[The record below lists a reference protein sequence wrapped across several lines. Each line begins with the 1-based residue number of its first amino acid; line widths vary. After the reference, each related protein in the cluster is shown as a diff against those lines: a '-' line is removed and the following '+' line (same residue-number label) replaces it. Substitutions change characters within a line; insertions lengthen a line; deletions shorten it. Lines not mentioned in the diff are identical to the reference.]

1 MSKAL
6 ITQNFAL
13 NQCENEP
20 EETAGQDKFLL
31 APPLPHQCGVPPGD
45 GTPHLCGSEELCR
58 APESASVGQGVASD
72 AAHTCRREIWRAQF
86 SG

>member
-13 NQCENEP
+13 NQCENEL
-20 EETAGQDKFLL
+20 EET
-31 APPLPHQCGVPPGD
+31 VVI
-45 GTPHLCGSEELCR
+45 ELR
-58 APESASVGQGVASD
+58 AASD
-72 AAHTCRREIWRAQF
+72 AVQICRRQIWRAQF